1 MASDDC
7 QEKPPGLSLKG
18 CNILGIFSP
27 RNEEVK
33 KEKIS
38 EIVNLDQKR
47 GITKCRHQP
56 SPRRRRGGRG
66 AVQAPSKERKYNEIV
81 KQRRQTEI
89 DQKLR
94 EVRGIAEGGESS
106 NEEAEK
112 EEGSSWHLNNRNS
125 SN

>member
-38 EIVNLDQKR
+38 QMLILIRREELPSVAISPVHEGDEEEEEQSRHLQRKEN
-47 GITKCRHQP
+47 ITR
-56 SPRRRRGGRG
+56 
-66 AVQAPSKERKYNEIV
+66 
-81 KQRRQTEI
+81 
-89 DQKLR
+89 L
-94 EVRGIAEGGESS
+94 
-106 NEEAEK
+106 
-112 EEGSSWHLNNRNS
+112 
-125 SN
+125 